1 MWLFG
6 VENVYRVVTLQLVYV
21 VSWVCFMCIF
31 AAFHRQYGKLGK
43 LEYNSI
49 KQLVNNLGMFWK
61 KLILIRMKSGFLD
74 DNGMNYN
81 YNILNERMVA
91 LQYVHISAS

>member
-1 MWLFG
+1 
-6 VENVYRVVTLQLVYV
+6 
-21 VSWVCFMCIF
+21 
-31 AAFHRQYGKLGK
+31 
-43 LEYNSI
+43 
-49 KQLVNNLGMFWK
+49 
-61 KLILIRMKSGFLD
+61 MKSGFLD